1 MSYSTFRLGANDAT
15 KEPMFLGQSVN
26 VARYDQQKYRD
37 FEKLIEK
44 QLSFFWR
51 PEEVDITTDRI
62 DFNTKLQEHERHIFL
77 SNLRYQ
83 TLLDSVQGRSPNA
96 TLLPLISIPELET
109 WVETWSFSETIH
121 SRSYTHIIRGMVDDP
136 SIVFDG
142 IVTDEEII
150 SRAISISTEYDK
162 LYEMTCAR
170 QHLGE
175 DEFERLYVSEFDGKP
190 YPLQRQ
196 LFRTLVSINALEAI
210 RFYVSFACTF
220 AFGERKLLEGNTKIM
235 RFIARDEALHCEGT
249 ERMLRFMRT
258 GREGLL
264 WAQIAA
270 DEEPFIYQ
278 TMMDVAEQEMR
289 WADYLFKDGSM
300 IGLNADILKSYV
312 KYRTNLAMRRL
323 GLKPLHPEIKDDPLV
338 WMNKWLLSDTLQ
350 IAPQEAEQSTYLVG
364 QIDSAVDR
372 AGLSQ
377 FADL

>member
-62 DFNTKLQEHERHIFL
+62 DFNNKLQEHERHIFL

-83 TLLDSVQGRSPNA
+83 TLLDSVQGRSPTA

-136 SIVFDG
+136 STVFDG
-142 IVTDEEII
+142 IVADEEII
-150 SRAISISTEYDK
+150 SRAISISSEYDK
-162 LYEMTCAR
+162 LYDMTCAR

-175 DEFERLYVSEFDGKP
+175 DEFERLYAADFDGKP
-190 YPLQRQ
+190 YPLHRQ
-196 LFRTLVSINALEAI
+196 LFRTLGSINSLEAI

-264 WAQIAA
+264 WKQIAA
-270 DEEPFIYQ
+270 EEENYIYQ
-278 TMMDVAEQEMR
+278 TMMDVAGQEMR

-300 IGLNADILKSYV
+300 IGLNAEILKTYV

-323 GLKPLHPEIKDDPLV
+323 GLNPLFPEIKDDPLV
-338 WMNKWLLSDTLQ
+338 WMNKWLFSDTLQ

-364 QIDSAVDR
+364 QIDSTVDR
-372 AGLSQ
+372 AGLNQ

>member
-37 FEKLIEK
+37 FEKLIER

-51 PEEVDITTDRI
+51 PEEVDISSDRI
-62 DFNTKLQEHERHIFL
+62 DFNTKLRDHERHIFL

-142 IVTDEEII
+142 IVTDAEII
-150 SRAISISTEYDK
+150 NRAISISAEYDR
-162 LYEMTCAR
+162 LYEMTCDR
-170 QHLGE
+170 QPLGE
-175 DEFERLYVSEFDGKP
+175 KEFERLYVNEYGWEP
-190 YPLQRQ
+190 YPLHRQ

-249 ERMLRFMRT
+249 ERMIRFMRT

-264 WAQIAA
+264 WKEIAA
-270 DEEPFIYQ
+270 DEENVIYD
-278 TMMDVAEQEMR
+278 TMKSVAEQEMN
-289 WADYLFKDGSM
+289 WAEYLFKDGSM
-300 IGLNADILKSYV
+300 IGLNADILKTYV
-312 KYRTNLAMRRL
+312 KYRTNLAMNRL
-323 GLKPLHPEIKDDPLV
+323 GLKALFPEVTTDPLV
-338 WMNKWLLSDTLQ
+338 WMNKWLLTDILQ

-364 QIDSAVDR
+364 QIDSTVDK
-372 AGLSQ
+372 ASLSQ